1 MKNARSII
9 IRPLVTEKGSQ
20 VREAENKYLFSV
32 AVTANKIEIKR
43 AVEEIFNVKVKS
55 VQTATVH
62 GKVKRLGVYSGKRP
76 DWKKAVVTLEPG
88 QTIDLFEQV

>member
-9 IRPLVTEKGSQ
+9 IKPLVTEKGSQ

-32 AVTANKIEIKR
+32 AITANKIEIKR

-55 VQTATVH
+55 VKTATIH

>member
-32 AVTANKIEIKR
+32 AMTANKIEIKR

-55 VQTATVH
+55 VKTATVH
-62 GKVKRLGVYSGKRP
+62 GKVKRLGVYQGKRP
-76 DWKKAVVTLEPG
+76 DWKKAVVTLEAG

>member
-9 IRPLVTEKGSQ
+9 MKPLVTEKGSH
-20 VREAENKYLFSV
+20 VRETENKYLFSV

-55 VQTATVH
+55 VKTATVH

>member
-1 MKNARSII
+1 MKNSRSII

-20 VREAENKYLFSV
+20 IREEENKYLFSV

-55 VQTATVH
+55 VKTATVH
-62 GKVKRLGVYSGKRP
+62 GKVKRLGVYEGKRP
-76 DWKKAVVTLEPG
+76 NWKKAVVTLEAG

>member
-9 IRPLVTEKGSQ
+9 IKPLVTEKGSQ
-20 VREAENKYLFSV
+20 MREAENKYLFSV
-32 AVTANKIEIKR
+32 AATANKIEIKR

-55 VQTATVH
+55 VKTATIH

-88 QTIDLFEQV
+88 QAIDLFEQV

>member
-1 MKNARSII
+1 VKNARSII
-9 IRPLVTEKGSQ
+9 RKPLVTEKGSQ
-20 VREAENKYLFSV
+20 MRETENKYLFSV

-55 VQTATVH
+55 VKTATVH
-62 GKVKRLGVYSGKRP
+62 GKVKRLGVYSGRRP